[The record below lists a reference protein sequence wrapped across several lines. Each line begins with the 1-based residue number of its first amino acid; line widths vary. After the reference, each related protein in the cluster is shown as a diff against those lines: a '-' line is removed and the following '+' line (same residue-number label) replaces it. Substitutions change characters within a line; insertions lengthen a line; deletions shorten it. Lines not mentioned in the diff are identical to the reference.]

1 MGRAS
6 LLWASIG
13 IALAVPAITLAV
25 PAGAQ
30 PLATPLAPEKP
41 VPGEAPRLGAPP
53 PGAPVVADVHVSSV
67 KLGYDKGIGPAPGQT
82 VTWQG
87 ASYVVVD
94 AVANGGRPT
103 FSGGSRF
110 VITSEDGAL
119 EIGLKAVIAVEAQ
132 MAQATR

>member
-6 LLWASIG
+6 LLWVLIG
-13 IALAVPAITLAV
+13 IALAVPAVAE
-25 PAGAQ
+25 
-30 PLATPLAPEKP
+30 PLTTPLAPEKP

-53 PGAPVVADVHVSSV
+53 AGAPAVADVHVSSV
-67 KLGYDKGIGPAPGQT
+67 KLGFNKGVGPAPGQT

-87 ASYVVVD
+87 ASYLVVD

-110 VITSEDGAL
+110 VITSEGGTL
-119 EIGLKAVIAVEAQ
+119 EIGLKAVSPVEAQ
-132 MAQATR
+132 VAQATR